1 MCSGREIR
9 LKIRIGAERTRQRS
23 FKPQSEFNFL
33 FRDTAGFSDGFAW
46 ERNTKLISGNV
57 FFWDGTFFRSAIHS
71 LANSAGMPLRH
82 PLSRATLPLRPALR
96 RSCLRQPFQSGVG
109 CFPHRKHYTSS
120 NSTRSECS
128 LVMPSNEQTAFLGLN

>member
-1 MCSGREIR
+1 VCSGREIR

-57 FFWDGTFFRSAIHS
+57 FFWDGAFFRSTIHP

-82 PLSRATLPLRPALR
+82 GLFGVPAFASIRLRERLR
-96 RSCLRQPFQSGVG
+96 RPYN
-109 CFPHRKHYTSS
+109 P
-120 NSTRSECS
+120 
-128 LVMPSNEQTAFLGLN
+128 A